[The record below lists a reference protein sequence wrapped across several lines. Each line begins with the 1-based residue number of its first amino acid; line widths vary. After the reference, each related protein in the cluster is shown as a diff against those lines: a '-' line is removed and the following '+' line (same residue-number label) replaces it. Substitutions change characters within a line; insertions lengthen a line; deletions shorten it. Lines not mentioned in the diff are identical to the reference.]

1 MVVQIF
7 SRQGERVSPAGI
19 AKIVDMTQ
27 LRVLADVDE
36 LHVARLAPGGKVEV
50 TFRGSPTVYKG
61 KISRVAPT
69 VKRMQRVEPDGA
81 SSTRRSRRAGRDRVR
96 RSIQHAAGA
105 GTRDARHVPLMA
117 LILPDVPALRLR
129 LLRLWSRV
137 AQLRHWRPQFS
148 LARVRSSARTA
159 TVMPLGVQQLKRQRT
174 STLLSLA
181 GVTASLLVIF
191 AQLGIERAVY
201 ESSVR
206 LHRMVTGD
214 LVVVPWGFKSMQ
226 LHAEVPVAVTD
237 IVATNPSVASTSP
250 FWFGVMSII
259 HSGIPT
265 SRRIAWYAI
274 DVERPAVD
282 VPGLKENLYKLR
294 ETRRMLFD
302 RDSRPYF
309 GDLAEQ
315 AERGVEVPVLGP
327 PDNRGLLHQLFIVGT
342 FAVGPNVLNDGAV
355 MMSETTM
362 AEVFGSWWSDRP
374 AFISVRLAPD
384 TDAVAVRQ
392 QLNKSLVGRGEVI
405 TIKEFE
411 QRERLYWSRE
421 TPVGYIT
428 DLGFVM
434 GVMIGMVFIYYAQ
447 YQIIRF
453 YLPEYAILKSLGY
466 NWWFFFFMI
475 GQIGAAIIT
484 PAFVLSFTLAA
495 LVYGITEAAM
505 HLGMSM
511 GLREMVVAL
520 VACVIMTVV
529 SSLFAIRRLW
539 KVDPIMLFE

>member
-1 MVVQIF
+1 
-7 SRQGERVSPAGI
+7 
-19 AKIVDMTQ
+19 
-27 LRVLADVDE
+27 
-36 LHVARLAPGGKVEV
+36 
-50 TFRGSPTVYKG
+50 
-61 KISRVAPT
+61 
-69 VKRMQRVEPDGA
+69 
-81 SSTRRSRRAGRDRVR
+81 
-96 RSIQHAAGA
+96 
-105 GTRDARHVPLMA
+105 MA
-117 LILPDVPALRLR
+117 LILPDAPALRLR
-129 LLRLWSRV
+129 LLRLWSHV
-137 AQLRHWRPQFS
+137 GGWWPQFS
-148 LARVRSSARTA
+148 VTRLRAAARTSTA
-159 TVMPLGVQQLKRQRT
+159 MPLGVQQLKRQRT

-201 ESSVR
+201 DSSVR
-206 LHRMVTGD
+206 LHRMVVGD
-214 LVVVPWGFKSMQ
+214 LVVVPYRFKSMQ
-226 LHAEVPVAVTD
+226 LHAEVPKAVTD
-237 IVATNPSVASTSP
+237 IVETNSAVASTAP
-250 FWFGVMSII
+250 FWFGVMSIS
-259 HSGIPT
+259 HSGMPT
-265 SRRIAWYAI
+265 SRRLAWYAI

-282 VPGLKENLYKLR
+282 TPGLADNLYKLR

-309 GDLAEQ
+309 GDLAEVV
-315 AERGVEVPVLGP
+315 ERGIEAPVLGP
-327 PDNRGLLHQLFIVGT
+327 PDNRGLLHQLFVVGT

-355 MMSETTM
+355 MMSEQTM
-362 AEVFGSWWSDRP
+362 AEVFGAWWSDRP
-374 AFISVRLAPD
+374 AFISVKLMPGSD
-384 TDAVAVRQ
+384 IDAVRD
-392 QLNKSLVGRGEVI
+392 QLNRSLIGRGEAI
-405 TIKEFE
+405 TIQEFE
-411 QRERLYWSRE
+411 QRERTYWSRE

-466 NWWFFFFMI
+466 GWWFFFFMI

-484 PAFVLSFTLAA
+484 PAFVVAFTLGRM
-495 LVYGITEAAM
+495 VYGATEAAM

-520 VACVIMTVV
+520 VACMIMTVV

>member
-1 MVVQIF
+1 
-7 SRQGERVSPAGI
+7 
-19 AKIVDMTQ
+19 
-27 LRVLADVDE
+27 
-36 LHVARLAPGGKVEV
+36 
-50 TFRGSPTVYKG
+50 
-61 KISRVAPT
+61 
-69 VKRMQRVEPDGA
+69 
-81 SSTRRSRRAGRDRVR
+81 
-96 RSIQHAAGA
+96 
-105 GTRDARHVPLMA
+105 MA
-117 LILPDVPALRLR
+117 LILPDVPALRQR
-129 LLRLWSRV
+129 LLRLWARL
-137 AQLRHWRPQFS
+137 AQAARWRPRFS
-148 LARVRSSARTA
+148 LARLQAAARTSTA
-159 TVMPLGVQQLKRQRT
+159 MPLGAQQLKRQRT

-206 LHRMVTGD
+206 LHRMVAGD
-214 LVVVPWGFKSMQ
+214 LVIVPYGFKSLQ

-237 IVATNPSVASTSP
+237 IVETNPSVVGVSP
-250 FWFGVMSII
+250 FWFGVMSIS
-259 HSGIPT
+259 HPGMPT

-274 DVERPAVD
+274 DVERPAID
-282 VPGLKENLYKLR
+282 APGLRENLYKLR
-294 ETRRMLFD
+294 ETRRILYD
-302 RDSRPYF
+302 RESRPYF
-309 GDLAEQ
+309 GNLAED
-315 AERGVEVPVLGP
+315 ADSGKEVPVLGP
-327 PDNRGLLHQLFIVGT
+327 PDNRGLLRQLFVVGN
-342 FAVGPNVLNDGAV
+342 FAVGPNVLNDGAIL
-355 MMSETTM
+355 MSEQSM
-362 AEVFGSWWSDRP
+362 AEVFGAWWSDRP
-374 AFISVRLAPD
+374 AFISIKLAPESD
-384 TDAVAVRQ
+384 HLAVQ
-392 QLNKSLVGRGEVI
+392 DQLNRALVGRGEAI
-405 TIKEFE
+405 TVKEFE
-411 QRERLYWSRE
+411 KRERNYWSGE

-466 NWWFFFFMI
+466 GWWFFLFMI

-484 PAFVLSFTLAA
+484 PAFVLAFTLGRV
-495 LVYGITEAAM
+495 VYGITEAAM

>member
-1 MVVQIF
+1 
-7 SRQGERVSPAGI
+7 
-19 AKIVDMTQ
+19 
-27 LRVLADVDE
+27 
-36 LHVARLAPGGKVEV
+36 
-50 TFRGSPTVYKG
+50 
-61 KISRVAPT
+61 
-69 VKRMQRVEPDGA
+69 
-81 SSTRRSRRAGRDRVR
+81 
-96 RSIQHAAGA
+96 
-105 GTRDARHVPLMA
+105 MA

-259 HSGIPT
+259 HAGIPT

-315 AERGVEVPVLGP
+315 SRSAARKC
-327 PDNRGLLHQLFIVGT
+327 R
-342 FAVGPNVLNDGAV
+342 
-355 MMSETTM
+355 
-362 AEVFGSWWSDRP
+362 SWVRP
-374 AFISVRLAPD
+374 
-384 TDAVAVRQ
+384 
-392 QLNKSLVGRGEVI
+392 
-405 TIKEFE
+405 TI
-411 QRERLYWSRE
+411 
-421 TPVGYIT
+421 
-428 DLGFVM
+428 
-434 GVMIGMVFIYYAQ
+434 
-447 YQIIRF
+447 
-453 YLPEYAILKSLGY
+453 
-466 NWWFFFFMI
+466 
-475 GQIGAAIIT
+475 
-484 PAFVLSFTLAA
+484 
-495 LVYGITEAAM
+495 
-505 HLGMSM
+505 
-511 GLREMVVAL
+511 
-520 VACVIMTVV
+520 VACCTSF
-529 SSLFAIRRLW
+529 SSSAPLPSGRTS
-539 KVDPIMLFE
+539 